1 MSDQNATPPG
11 WYYAA
16 GDPPG
21 TQRYWDGATWQG
33 GPQPVAAAGAGV
45 GVASGPQLAD
55 PGKRIIARIIDF
67 FVILVPVIIA
77 IVLFGQGLVGSIVT
91 FLIGAGYEIY
101 LLGTRGYTIG
111 KGIQNVKVV
120 NADFSDINMETAA
133 RRYAITLVQVI
144 PGVGQ
149 ILSVVLFIANVVLL
163 FTDSERQVVWDKIA
177 KTKVINN

>member
-33 GPQPVAAAGAGV
+33 GPQPVAAAGAPGA
-45 GVASGPQLAD
+45 VAGGPQLAT
-55 PGKRIIARIIDF
+55 PGKRFIARIIDF
-67 FVILVPVIIA
+67 FVIVIPVIIA
-77 IVLFGQGLVGSIVT
+77 TVLFGQGVVGGIVV

-101 LLGTRGYTIG
+101 LLGTKGYTIG
-111 KGIQNVKVV
+111 KGMQNIKVV
-120 NADFSDINMETAA
+120 NADFSDISMETAA
-133 RRYAITLVQVI
+133 KRYAINLVQIV
-144 PGVGQ
+144 PAVGP
-149 ILSVVLFIANVVLL
+149 ILSLVLFVANVVLL

-177 KTKVINN
+177 TTKVINN